1 MGQSAHIR
9 DFDTIISSWTSKLAR
24 YRIH

>member
-9 DFDTIISSWTSKLAR
+9 DFDTIISSWTSTLAR